1 MRNKMNEEAMQVLA
15 NLNAQHEALQEQ
27 NKIVEQQ
34 IIELRQFN
42 EELEVL
48 EKQKNKEIIVSIGKS
63 VFAPVN
69 FSSHGNFF
77 VDVGAGYFVR
87 KNFDETKKVVDGQ
100 LSRLSELRV
109 YLSSESDALTR
120 KLESA
125 FKKMQNL

>member
-1 MRNKMNEEAMQVLA
+1 MNEEIMQMLT

-27 NKIVEQQ
+27 SKLVDQQ

-69 FSSHGNFF
+69 FSGQGNFF

-87 KNFDETKKVVDGQ
+87 KNFDETKNVVSGQ
-100 LSRLSELRV
+100 LSRLSDLKV
-109 YLSSESDALTR
+109 YLSSETNSLTN
-120 KLESA
+120 KLESV
-125 FKKMQNL
+125 FKKIQNP